1 MRCRGRGVSRTR
13 HPSLTDQL
21 VRWVDRTH
29 QSRPTGVAHFDD
41 VLDGESAA
49 GAPANAGETR
59 KRIVRAARLVFSE
72 RGYAGATFQ
81 EIAVRA
87 GVSRPAINHY
97 FPNKRALFRAVVD
110 HTNELVVA
118 SGIERALSETSLLGR
133 LSAFVAVA
141 MHAGIETSS
150 TAAFLVTNVVESRR
164 HPELSKADNNAVEI
178 SKSFLHWA
186 VNDTIERGEVS
197 ADIDIPAL
205 TEKLLALLCGVG
217 FYAGYV
223 RPPQNEPKR
232 SACSSW
238 CSRSVP
244 QSAPAACSPRLLL
257 ARS

>member
-1 MRCRGRGVSRTR
+1 
-13 HPSLTDQL
+13 
-21 VRWVDRTH
+21 
-29 QSRPTGVAHFDD
+29 VAHFDD

-197 ADIDIPAL
+197 ADIDI
-205 TEKLLALLCGVG
+205 LCGVG